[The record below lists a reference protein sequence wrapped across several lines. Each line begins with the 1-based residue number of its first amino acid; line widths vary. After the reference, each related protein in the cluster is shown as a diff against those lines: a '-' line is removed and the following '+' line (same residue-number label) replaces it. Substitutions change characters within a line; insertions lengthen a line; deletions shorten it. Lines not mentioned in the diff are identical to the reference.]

1 MTDRDNITRRHQAA
15 DGRIRHVEYV
25 MGTAVS
31 FDIRVPDLPD
41 LPGDVCDALTRAM
54 AWLHKVD
61 ALFSTYRPSSQITR
75 LARGELRLAHCDPLV
90 WDVLR
95 LCEEAHARTDGWF
108 SAYFNGWFDPTG
120 VVKGWAVERA
130 ARMIAGAGAVAV
142 CANGGGDIQLIGG
155 PWRIG
160 ISDPLRPGEIA
171 AIVET
176 GPETTEL
183 AIATSG
189 PAERGCHILDP
200 RTHQAPNTTLASF
213 TVLTTSLTDA
223 DVLAT
228 AGYAMGDL
236 APSWFSVVPD
246 VAAFAVCEDNTT
258 WHNGE
263 FTRHAVGIRA

>member
-1 MTDRDNITRRHQAA
+1 MSDTHGTCVN
-15 DGRIRHVEYV
+15 GRIRHVEYV

-31 FDIRVPDLPD
+31 FDIRVPDLPEV
-41 LPGDVCDALTRAM
+41 PGDVCEALTRAVNH
-54 AWLHKVD
+54 LHRVD
-61 ALFSTYRPSSQITR
+61 ALFSTYRESSQISR
-75 LARGELRLAHCDPLV
+75 LSRGELRLAHCDPLV

-95 LCEEAHARTDGWF
+95 LAEEAHARTDGWF
-108 SAYFNGWFDPTG
+108 SAFFNGFFDPTG
-120 VVKGWAVERA
+120 LVKGWAVEHA
-130 ARMIAGAGAVAV
+130 ARMLADAGATAV

-160 ISDPLRPGEIA
+160 VSDPLRPGEIA
-171 AIVET
+171 AIVESDGAT
-176 GPETTEL
+176 DL

-200 RTHQAPNTTLASF
+200 RTHEAPNTTLASF
-213 TVLTTSLTDA
+213 TVLTPRLTDA

-246 VAAFAVCEDNTT
+246 VAAFAVCDDNTT
-258 WHNGE
+258 WHNSE
-263 FTRHAVGIRA
+263 FPRHAAGIRA